1 MSQASRTF
9 QTFSAPSYQKWAF
22 CHFMPTDSPT
32 NANHC
37 RPGSFQVNK
46 NEPRKLDT
54 QGLTKSIQHDIIKK
68 EHSGKST
75 AKLAPPAVSLAWMFF
90 SIWLREPDLNWR
102 PSGYEGFILI
112 FVTILSY
119 TKRSIMAILRYFF
132 IWAFVSLRTAYS
144 ILGSVLGSKST
155 IFSLVQSCKYDVSPY
170 HNSRQQT
177 ALFHDNPS
185 NSEYSFGLW
194 SVPMQYQRFDS
205 ISVPRSLPGYGFQ
218 FSV

>member
-90 SIWLREPDLNWR
+90 SFWLREPDLNWR
-102 PSGYEGFILI
+102 PSGYEPDELP
-112 FVTILSY
+112 SC
-119 TKRSIMAILRYFF
+119 SIPRY
-132 IWAFVSLRTAYS
+132 ISSA
-144 ILGSVLGSKST
+144 
-155 IFSLVQSCKYDVSPY
+155 SLVPTCIVY
-170 HNSRQQT
+170 HNSAHLSTKNQNFKIKQC
-177 ALFHDNPS
+177 FMYVIQNNQKYNQH
-185 NSEYSFGLW
+185 YS
-194 SVPMQYQRFDS
+194 
-205 ISVPRSLPGYGFQ
+205 I
-218 FSV
+218 

>member
-102 PSGYEGFILI
+102 PSGYEGFISCFLH
-112 FVTILSY
+112 
-119 TKRSIMAILRYFF
+119 
-132 IWAFVSLRTAYS
+132 
-144 ILGSVLGSKST
+144 ILGTRKSYNNGD
-155 IFSLVQSCKYDVSPY
+155 I
-170 HNSRQQT
+170 
-177 ALFHDNPS
+177 ALFFYFDVRQLTHCVR
-185 NSEYSFGLW
+185 YIGVSFG
-194 SVPMQYQRFDS
+194 VK
-205 ISVPRSLPGYGFQ
+205 IK
-218 FSV
+218 